1 MSNNFEDIYYNKIIE
16 NVLVNEEFN
25 KLKYIEHHGTTRFE
39 HSMRVSYY
47 SYKIAKL
54 LKLDEREVAR
64 AGLLHDF
71 FLSDM
76 ERTAKDK
83 ILSTFVHPKHAVEM
97 SQKYFKLSDK
107 EIDIIK
113 SHMFPLYTSIPK
125 YAESWVVSVVDKI
138 VGTFEF
144 AKQFRHKFSYAFN
157 IYILFFINIIK

>member
-1 MSNNFEDIYYNKIIE
+1 MLNIYRDTYYQKIIS
-16 NVLVNEEFN
+16 NILSNEKFD

-47 SYKIAKL
+47 SYKIAKF

-76 ERTAKDK
+76 ERTTKDRF
-83 ILSTFVHPKHAVEM
+83 LSTFVHPKYAVETSM
-97 SQKYFKLSDK
+97 EYFKLSDK

-113 SHMFPLYTSIPK
+113 SHMFPLYTSTPK
-125 YAESWVVSVVDKI
+125 YAESWIVSIIDKI

-144 AKQFRHKFSYAFN
+144 SKYFHYKFKYVFN
-157 IYILFFINIIK
+157 IYILFLINIIK

>member
-1 MSNNFEDIYYNKIIE
+1 MSNDFEDRYFQNIIA
-16 NVLVNEEFN
+16 NVLANEEFN
-25 KLKYIEHHGTTRFE
+25 KLKYIEHHGTTRYD

-47 SYKIAKL
+47 SYKIAKF

-71 FLSDM
+71 FLSEM

-83 ILSTFVHPKHAVEM
+83 LLSTFVHPKYAVEM
-97 SQKYFKLSDK
+97 STKYFKLSDK

-125 YAESWVVSVVDKI
+125 YAESWVVSSVDKI

-144 AKQFRHKFSYAFN
+144 VKQFRYKFSYIFN
-157 IYILFFINIIK
+157 IYILFLLNIIK